1 VNQIT
6 KFIAGLNDNQK
17 KLLVIALVIVVAALF
32 DRLLISPYMSRLTS
46 IDEDIKKEEAVIKQ
60 DVRFLGYKDRI
71 SQEAE
76 EVDPYLTKTVST
88 DEEMIAAFLK
98 KLESL
103 ANQSKVTL
111 IKVSPAA
118 GQQTAEFWKY
128 QADLECSGQ
137 LADVVSFMHLVD
149 TATDLL
155 KVVKFNF
162 TAKKSDTDEIK
173 ATMTIEKIVVP
184 FKGMPLK
191 AVDANN
197 DHPNASQATPSVSP

>member
-1 VNQIT
+1 MNTIT
-6 KFIAGLNDNQK
+6 RFIAGLNDNQK

-32 DRLLISPYMSRLTS
+32 DRLLIAPTMARLTS
-46 IDEDIKKEEAVIKQ
+46 INEDIAKEEATIKQ
-60 DVRFLGYKDRI
+60 DMRFLGYKDRI
-71 SQEAE
+71 YQEAQQI
-76 EVDPYLTKTVST
+76 DPYLTKTVST

-98 KLESL
+98 KIESL

-111 IKVSPAA
+111 IKVNPAP
-118 GQQTAEFWKY
+118 GEETQQFWKY

-149 TATDLL
+149 TATDLM

-162 TAKKSDTDEIK
+162 VAKKSDTDEIK

-184 FKGMPLK
+184 FKGMPVK
-191 AVDANN
+191 AVGANN
-197 DHPNASQATPSVSP
+197 DHPNSLQANPPASA